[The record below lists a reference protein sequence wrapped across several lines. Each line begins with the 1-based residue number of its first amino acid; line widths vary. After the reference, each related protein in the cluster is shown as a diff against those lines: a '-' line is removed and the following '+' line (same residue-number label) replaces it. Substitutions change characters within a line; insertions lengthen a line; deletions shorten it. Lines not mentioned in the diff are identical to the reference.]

1 MFDVAIYTDTRAN
14 EAVDGIDGFNFQA
27 LSEGMTAQ
35 DRQVIRD
42 YMLHRVVVG
51 WNVDHDPLEHPASFS
66 YRAHAGRY
74 YLSRGISTGVTNN
87 GRPGNL
93 LTEAIATSD
102 PDDFGMMRP
111 AQFLG
116 ARNWSLKKASS
127 QTLPRWAAPLDVTQ
141 DFEADALSDMVKND
155 AWAVAH
161 FAEFLAVV
169 EQVTDET
176 PKRLV
181 IVTADEALARK
192 WIALGTLFI
201 ERERSLSLSIR
212 GLVQDPMTTKADI
225 VAASPAFGPQ
235 PDPSVPRAG
244 VNVIDLDR
252 RLIAP
257 LEASE
262 SALTQADW
270 FLHEDSA
277 TALAAIDVAR
287 CWEGFL
293 GRDLATRAAA
303 LASFPKN
310 VGDHRNWLVAMQ
322 ALRGLAITRQDDD
335 LMFYGDDLLDL
346 AVTCAV
352 ETPEDAKLAG
362 ETIAALTSTES
373 QDLAA
378 GVLMSVL
385 ESVSGIP
392 RASEALLLALSSA
405 RPHGRLTWKDE
416 AARAQA
422 SILLSQVAE
431 TSEDAL
437 LPATLTVAR
446 TCDVP
451 IADVSRAEIVARV
464 ARLWASSPDLTEQS
478 ATWEH
483 REEIVEELARVLVRR
498 WCSGGQDDLRTLM
511 QGTWTWLTRNS
522 ALTPTMRVCVEQWNS
537 AVIVA
542 RLPIGARAA
551 QLRTMGQIPPDSWR
565 LVWSQAKLPANYELF
580 MMRAQTQREITG
592 EAGEWLFEE
601 ISAALKTGEPAVSL
615 RELLVSLHESGIV
628 VRDRRLSEYAA
639 QVHTVAQYCCAALGS
654 STNPNPYLPT
664 VIAYVPTMS
673 PLMLDFLGAII
684 LRCPDTRGV
693 AHLVGAYEEWARES
707 VYYFL
712 NTRESTVRG
721 MAETISLAAGAR
733 QGRLNAPAVG
743 AEDFLLEVCDD
754 RVRRGLVYQAAT
766 EQLVDRRV
774 LAAFEDFARDAKK
787 GRFKRKL
794 SRVAIGLV
802 NRKGRDN

>member
-1 MFDVAIYTDTRAN
+1 MFDVALYTDTRAN

-27 LSEGMTAQ
+27 LSEGMTTQ

-51 WNVDHDPLEHPASFS
+51 WNVDHDPLEHPASFA

-116 ARNWSLKKASS
+116 ARNWSLKKAPS
-127 QTLPRWAAPLDVTQ
+127 QTLPRWAAPLEVTQ
-141 DFEADALSDMVKND
+141 DFETDALRDMVKND

-161 FAEFLAVV
+161 FAEFLTMV

-303 LASFPKN
+303 LASFPQN

-322 ALRGLAITRQDDD
+322 ALRGLAIARRDDE
-335 LMFYGDDLLDL
+335 LMFYGGDLLDL

-352 ETPEDAKLAG
+352 ETPEDAELAG
-362 ETIAALTSTES
+362 ETVAALMNTES

-378 GVLMSVL
+378 GVFMSVL

-392 RASEALLLALSSA
+392 RAAEALLLALSSA
-405 RPHGRLTWKDE
+405 RPHGRLTWEDD
-416 AARAQA
+416 AAIAQA

-437 LPATLTVAR
+437 LPVTLTVAR
-446 TCDVP
+446 SCGVP
-451 IADVSRAEIVARV
+451 IAETGRPEIVARV

-483 REEIVEELARVLVRR
+483 REEIVEELARVLIRG

-511 QGTWTWLTRNS
+511 QGTWTWLTTNP
-522 ALTPTMRVCVEQWNS
+522 ALAPTM
-537 AVIVA
+537 
-542 RLPIGARAA
+542 
-551 QLRTMGQIPPDSWR
+551 
-565 LVWSQAKLPANYELF
+565 
-580 MMRAQTQREITG
+580 
-592 EAGEWLFEE
+592 
-601 ISAALKTGEPAVSL
+601 
-615 RELLVSLHESGIV
+615 
-628 VRDRRLSEYAA
+628 
-639 QVHTVAQYCCAALGS
+639 
-654 STNPNPYLPT
+654 
-664 VIAYVPTMS
+664 
-673 PLMLDFLGAII
+673 
-684 LRCPDTRGV
+684 
-693 AHLVGAYEEWARES
+693 
-707 VYYFL
+707 
-712 NTRESTVRG
+712 
-721 MAETISLAAGAR
+721 
-733 QGRLNAPAVG
+733 
-743 AEDFLLEVCDD
+743 
-754 RVRRGLVYQAAT
+754 
-766 EQLVDRRV
+766 
-774 LAAFEDFARDAKK
+774 
-787 GRFKRKL
+787 
-794 SRVAIGLV
+794 
-802 NRKGRDN
+802 